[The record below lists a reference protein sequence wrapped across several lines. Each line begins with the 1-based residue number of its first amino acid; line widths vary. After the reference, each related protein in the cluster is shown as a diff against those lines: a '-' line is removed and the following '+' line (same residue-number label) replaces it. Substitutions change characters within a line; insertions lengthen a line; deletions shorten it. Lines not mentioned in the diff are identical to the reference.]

1 MARFNAEYSAPTRT
15 ATPVSDGARATF
27 QNQEAE
33 QLFTGLGLREGGF
46 QANANRVFML
56 DDTGKLVTPPPY
68 DANNDHGMSAA
79 AQDGRLYI
87 MDKNFRLRQVRLEGN
102 ENDGFAFAATN
113 LLQRDQRPRVS
124 MDYYFRR
131 LSAAT
136 EDFVRNTAQLWADM
150 KRDMAEINARW
161 KEDMAE
167 IFGRRTKEPEKAK
180 VKEEEGSLIPEEEPV
195 QTQQTV
201 SAPEAK
207 PEETKEKTVEELLAT
222 NPTKQ
227 TTPEFERYL
236 NALVTRAG
244 KKPVEQALEKEAG
257 KPEDYYEALA
267 QELEGGI
274 AGMILGAAPKESQ
287 PAERA
292 AFLQGRKHL
301 MASIS
306 KGLRGFVETKVESA
320 LVEDYY
326 KAHAGKKDGLDM
338 QKSIKQMKLESEA
351 MILVGSGAGDY
362 MRSVIAQN
370 AAHTQEMQQSQPQQ
384 VQQVQ
389 MQAPQQQMQQA
400 QPAPAPV
407 PK

>member
-1 MARFNAEYSAPTRT
+1 
-15 ATPVSDGARATF
+15 
-27 QNQEAE
+27 
-33 QLFTGLGLREGGF
+33 
-46 QANANRVFML
+46 
-56 DDTGKLVTPPPY
+56 
-68 DANNDHGMSAA
+68 
-79 AQDGRLYI
+79 
-87 MDKNFRLRQVRLEGN
+87 VRLEGN

-113 LLQRDQRPRVS
+113 LLQREQRPRVS

-180 VKEEEGSLIPEEEPV
+180 VKEEGSLIPEEEPV

-201 SAPEAK
+201 SAPK
-207 PEETKEKTVEELLAT
+207 EEQIQQPTQPDVNKEKTVAELLET

-227 TTPEFERYL
+227 TTPEFEKYL
-236 NALVTRAG
+236 TALSDRRNE
-244 KKPVEQALEKEAG
+244 KPVEQALEKENG
-257 KPEDYYEALA
+257 KPADYYEALA
-267 QELEGGI
+267 QELEGSV
-274 AGMILGAAPKESQ
+274 ADKILSVAPKKESD
-287 PAERA
+287 PVGREK
-292 AFLQGRKHL
+292 FLHDQKPV

-326 KAHAGKKDGLDM
+326 KAHAGKKDGMDI

-351 MILVGSGAGDY
+351 LMVVGSGAGEY
-362 MRSVIAQN
+362 L
-370 AAHTQEMQQSQPQQ
+370 AHVQAENKANQQEIQQSQPQANQ
-384 VQQVQ
+384 VEQQP
-389 MQAPQQQMQQA
+389 MQMQQP
-400 QPAPAPV
+400 QPQPQSQ
-407 PK
+407 